1 LGAPSR
7 YRQALAGLPLF
18 QGLDAGHIDRIWDLG
33 SFNIIPAG
41 TTLMRDG
48 EQGMEAYLILEG
60 TVEVLRP
67 DGQRIHVGPYELVG
81 EMSLLEN
88 GTNRRSATVTTL
100 DPIRCLVLNRHYFQR
115 LLIDEPLLHEHIK
128 ARIAEYTTGEAE
140 PVIKEGVVG

>member
-1 LGAPSR
+1 MGTPSR
-7 YRQALAGLPLF
+7 YRQALAALPLF
-18 QGLDAGHIDRIWDLG
+18 EGLDASHIDRIWDLG

-60 TVEVLRP
+60 TVEVRRQ
-67 DGQRIHVGPYELVG
+67 DGRRVHVGPYELVG
-81 EMSLLEN
+81 EMSLLEM

-100 DPIRCLVLNRHYFQR
+100 DPIRCLIINRHYFQR

-128 ARIAEYTTGEAE
+128 ARIAEYLAEADE
-140 PVIKEGVVG
+140 AGLREGVS